1 MKNSTYASGF
11 KSFNSFFGQKSKGAN
26 SSLKPVNNSSK
37 GFTLSKGD
45 SKTRGKV
52 QSTMIQTLAQDNNSN
67 FPNQKAEK

>member
-11 KSFNSFFGQKSKGAN
+11 KSFNSFFGQKSKGIN

-37 GFTLSKGD
+37 GFTLNRGD
-45 SKTRGKV
+45 SKARGKV

-67 FPNQKAEK
+67 LANQKGEK